1 MLINV
6 HTTRSKAGK
15 ENDALS
21 EPDWRKTNTFRI
33 REINMPFRVIEIFQT
48 MKIELF
54 SASFISITGFLLHTL
69 S

>member
-21 EPDWRKTNTFRI
+21 EPDWRKPT
-33 REINMPFRVIEIFQT
+33 PFEFEKLT
-48 MKIELF
+48 CHF
-54 SASFISITGFLLHTL
+54 A
-69 S
+69 